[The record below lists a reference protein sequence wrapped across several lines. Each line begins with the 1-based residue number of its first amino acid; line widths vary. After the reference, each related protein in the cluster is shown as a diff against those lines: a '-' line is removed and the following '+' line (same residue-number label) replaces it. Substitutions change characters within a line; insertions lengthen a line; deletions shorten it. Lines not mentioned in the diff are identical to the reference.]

1 MAFAMMRGQ
10 FADLRQPFAMVRA
23 RTAKIDNRLKND
35 NQHTN
40 TMKKIVLVCAAMVAL
55 LVSCSKD
62 YESKIVGTWDIASI
76 ETKITINESTSES
89 EITDA
94 GYLNFNGD
102 GTCDGMFK
110 GISGQMV
117 GDVTVETQIPWNHY
131 RVDGH
136 DLIMLGDGTYQTIFK
151 IKSMSSTKCVIEYE
165 KEDNSTYYSPEG
177 DVSYQYRKDVCTLKK
192 R

>member
-1 MAFAMMRGQ
+1 MRTQ
-10 FADLRQPFAMVRA
+10 IKPLTICVA
-23 RTAKIDNRLKND
+23 I
-35 NQHTN
+35 
-40 TMKKIVLVCAAMVAL
+40 VAL

-76 ETKITINESTSES
+76 ETKITINDSTSES

-136 DLIMLGDGTYQTIFK
+136 DLIMLGDGTYQAIFK
-151 IKSMSSTKCVIEYE
+151 IKSMSSTKCIIEYE